1 MKIKIG
7 KRKFELR
14 IVILI
19 TIMVVLIGFIL
30 GNLFLVVD
38 YDSTPNF
45 VQKMVISETDFANK
59 VVDKLYYEGEVYR
72 EGSICSG

>member
-59 VVDKLYYEGEVYR
+59 LLISCIMKEKFIVKFNL
-72 EGSICSG
+72 